1 MARQFGRLRAVD
13 GASLYAGNAAAMWAS
28 LAPWSRPVR
37 GTAPG
42 VVAVDIPAQRA
53 GRVILRWRGAA
64 WSQQPRALLRA
75 VGLHGRVVVED
86 SFGDL
91 VLRPGRDVRAGGVTV
106 DRMPLM
112 LRAADGVTPP
122 GADAAV
128 VLVANQEALV
138 QAERVI
144 VDGFPRPALQPYRP
158 GRMLPSRVLATPG
171 WRTWLAYRDG
181 RPAAAC
187 CTYDDGASLGV
198 YWLAAL
204 PQHRSAGL
212 GRAVMHAAPSA
223 SPGRP
228 AVLVATAVG
237 VPLYC
242 SLGFA
247 TVAEAAWY
255 RFQAPLDQG
264 ATGGGRLPVAET
276 GGSA

>member
-1 MARQFGRLRAVD
+1 VE
-13 GASLYAGNAAAMWAS
+13 GAELYADNAAAMWVS
-28 LAPWSRPVR
+28 LAPWSRPVP

-42 VVAVDIPAQRA
+42 VAAVDLPAQRG
-53 GRVILRWRGAA
+53 GRVIVRWRGAA
-64 WSQQPRALLRA
+64 GSKQPGALVRE

-91 VLRPGRDVRAGGVTV
+91 ALRRHGGARDGGVTV

-112 LRAADGVTPP
+112 LRPAGRAPSS
-122 GADAAV
+122 ANMSAV
-128 VLVANQEALV
+128 VLVADHASLV

-158 GRMLPSRVLATPG
+158 GRMLPPWVLTAPG
-171 WRTWLAYRDG
+171 WRTWLAYRHG

-187 CTYDDGASLGV
+187 CTFDDGTALGV

-204 PQHRSAGL
+204 PEHRSAGL
-212 GRAVMHAAPSA
+212 GRAIMCAALAA

-237 VPLYC
+237 VPLYS

-247 TVAEAAWY
+247 AVAEATWY
-255 RFQAPLDQG
+255 RLQA
-264 ATGGGRLPVAET
+264 
-276 GGSA
+276 